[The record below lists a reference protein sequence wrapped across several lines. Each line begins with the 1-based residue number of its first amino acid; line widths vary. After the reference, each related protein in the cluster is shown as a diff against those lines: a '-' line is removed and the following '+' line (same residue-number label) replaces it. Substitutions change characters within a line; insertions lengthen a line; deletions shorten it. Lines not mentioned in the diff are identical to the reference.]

1 MNLDREVPKLTQRMV
16 AKAVHICARV
26 RICLADEVR
35 QGSEMGQTCDAATP
49 NCPNAAGIPY
59 RDEPL
64 QVLHQV
70 ARESVQ
76 AVNQIKV

>member
-1 MNLDREVPKLTQRMV
+1 MTQCKV
-16 AKAVHICARV
+16 AEAVHVCARNW
-26 RICLADEVR
+26 ICLAHEVR
-35 QGSEMGQTCDAATP
+35 QGSEVGQTCDATTP
-49 NCPNAAGIPY
+49 NCPNAASIPY